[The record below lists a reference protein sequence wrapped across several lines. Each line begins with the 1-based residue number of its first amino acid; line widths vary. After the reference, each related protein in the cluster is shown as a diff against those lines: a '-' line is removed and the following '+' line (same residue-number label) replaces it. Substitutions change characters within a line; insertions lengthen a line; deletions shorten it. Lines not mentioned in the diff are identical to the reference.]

1 MRIGIFTDTYIPN
14 VNGVTTSVITLK
26 EALEKKGHTVYIV
39 TVNNDKYKFNYENRI
54 IKIPG
59 IKTGI
64 YDYRLTEIY
73 SFKAIDIIKKLNLD
87 IIHSQTEFGIG
98 TFARIVAKKY
108 HIPLVHTYHTMY
120 EDCGYYITKGY
131 FPKISKRLIKRFT
144 LFYCDKTVDELIVPT
159 YKTYKLFKDKYKV
172 KRDIS
177 IIETGID
184 IKKFNL
190 NKKINKDIERK
201 KLGLSKNDFV
211 LLSLGR
217 IAKEKNLDFLIES
230 MNNFKNTNIKLL
242 IIGNGPYE
250 KKLKKDVIKYNLNNN
265 IIFKKK
271 VPWNLVYKYYKL
283 SDLFVTASHSETQG
297 LTVLEA
303 LSLGTPV
310 VCINDD
316 SFKNVVINNI
326 NGKIFKNKKEFT
338 NIINTLYK
346 DKKLLNKFINNATI
360 TGECFSTDKFCDRI
374 IKVYKKAINNK
385 NKEWFWWIK

>member
-1 MRIGIFTDTYIPN
+1 
-14 VNGVTTSVITLK
+14 
-26 EALEKKGHTVYIV
+26 
-39 TVNNDKYKFNYENRI
+39 
-54 IKIPG
+54 
-59 IKTGI
+59 
-64 YDYRLTEIY
+64 
-73 SFKAIDIIKKLNLD
+73 
-87 IIHSQTEFGIG
+87 
-98 TFARIVAKKY
+98 
-108 HIPLVHTYHTMY
+108 MY
-120 EDCGYYITKGY
+120 EDCGYYITRGY

-250 KKLKKDVIKYNLNNN
+250 KKLKKDVIKYNLSNN

-303 LSLGTPV
+303 LSSGTPV

-374 IKVYKKAINNK
+374 INVYKKAINNK
-385 NKEWFWWIK
+385 NKE